1 MLEYVVN
8 GDEKRQLIKPGD
20 EIEFVNSDE
29 QTQTVRVV
37 VKGLYQY
44 DSFEELYQHFT
55 PIEMGYRPDQIACAS
70 PNDIGSILLQSKTTE
85 IRCFGHRNRT
95 DQRMISTKQPSPGSS
110 VTSTLRPLPH

>member
-1 MLEYVVN
+1 MLHFMKLHPSSFQKIKSGTKTVELRLY
-8 GDEKRQLIKPGD
+8 DEKRQLIKPGD

-70 PNDIGSILLQSKTTE
+70 PNDM
-85 IRCFGHRNRT
+85 
-95 DQRMISTKQPSPGSS
+95 DQYYSREKQQKYGALAIAIE
-110 VTSTLRPLPH
+110 VINA